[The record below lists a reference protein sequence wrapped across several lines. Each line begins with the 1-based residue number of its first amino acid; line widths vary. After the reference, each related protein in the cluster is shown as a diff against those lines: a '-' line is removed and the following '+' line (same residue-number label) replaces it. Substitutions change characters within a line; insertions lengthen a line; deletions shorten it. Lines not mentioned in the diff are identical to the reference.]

1 MAWKKLVKIQG
12 KDGKTPVAGVDF
24 KIPKDG
30 YTPVKGLDYF
40 DGLDA
45 EPVDEEEIIKE
56 LIKKMPDPI
65 KGDKGDIGDTPEH
78 QWKGTKLRFEKQ
90 DGDWGKWVDLIGKG
104 GIASIINGGRSVKVS
119 DNDSIIGLQVRQLD
133 FGAGISVTGDNE
145 KVVIEAEATDPVW
158 GAITGTLSDQ
168 TDLQNALDAKL
179 SQADGDIRYLKLD
192 CSNDPLQADLDMGDF
207 DLENVSQLK
216 LNTGYTID
224 DTEPAGSTYWNSD
237 ESTIETALEN
247 GVSLQHGQEM
257 HYDVKNDSGAQIDD
271 GQVVKF
277 KGTLGASGKIT
288 VDLAIADNSVPAIY
302 NIGVATQDIGIG
314 EFGKITKFG
323 KVRGVNTTGAAESE
337 TWNDGDILYVSPTT
351 AGALTKVK
359 PNAPDLVITMAV
371 VVHAHTNG
379 TLFVRPTFLGK
390 MTEMDDVNGTPM
402 TTDGQFMVWDQ
413 TNGYFDSNYN
423 INDYISLAT
432 GDARYLNE
440 SSNLSDLTSKVD
452 ARANLGLG
460 SAALEDTDFFLQVAN
475 NLSDLD
481 NVATARTNLGLVAGG
496 SGDIWAYRTLD
507 DTISATWTFSDSSNG
522 GIIMNNSVEIFYGS
536 LKEFSTSFDK
546 ADATSNFLK
555 HDMPTAAANT
565 VPVEAWGVGIKDVDL
580 GLFDG
585 QTNPLLALFNL
596 DRTKYQYWGWNDT
609 ENAGIYGSSERL
621 MFLTGTDQ
629 IKFSSSLSVHD
640 TRAIF
645 RSSLGRIS
653 RFELGEGSSSM
664 FYMEHNGIYNRA
676 GLFVTT
682 WNYRHMIFGDSN
694 NRAAT
699 WSVPEQDNPTFI
711 LTATT
716 SPNVEKGWMVAM
728 DVDGI
733 HGGRREGANY
743 SVSSGRMSRD
753 NAPRDLHF
761 TAAGAWVSATV
772 NLDGADVIL
781 GGGPSTGAG
790 TDGVVKSRSIFEII
804 DGLEERFYDVG
815 NSNYVGFKAPAL
827 TANQIWT
834 LPAVDGSADD
844 IMKTDGSGNL
854 DFATPTVEIDISF
867 DTYDA
872 EPSRASES
880 NIHGGLASL
889 ATGQPLDSSPT
900 DLVVTKGIGKMVI
913 VINAGSDISGEI
925 TVTGETIDR
934 NTGASTPGDTDVITV
949 DALTTDG
956 STTDSNG
963 NIVHVFTGAYITSKW
978 FTGTVTLSTTDLTL
992 TDVDVYHCSFEQF
1005 NDQSDLLLKSFDA
1018 NIYTTHVNA
1027 EFDAYLHTI
1036 HVTGDKCNID
1046 CEAELHVGADGETAI
1061 ANKYWRL
1068 RRGNIDEALDG
1079 TTDGFWVDVH
1089 YSNSPAYVEDV
1100 SLKIWVTKTAP
1111 LILT

>member
-1 MAWKKLVKIQG
+1 MLSNFLVILEYIKKQQKHTDQIVSGIDEKYSEIVKSLKESGQEDLEDLRTATVEFVEDIEKKEDENEARISELDQRLTDIEMEEVVPPKEGKPGKDG
-12 KDGKTPVAGVDF
+12 KDGKTPVKGV
-24 KIPKDG
+24 
-30 YTPVKGLDYF
+30 DYF
-40 DGLDA
+40 DGKDPDVTSILA
-45 EPVDEEEIIKE
+45 EAKKHALASVKE
-56 LIKKMPDPI
+56 LIPVVNPITGEVVKKALEELHGDERLEIGAVKDLWENLEKMSGRIRGISTPDWWTVHNAVLQPNNST
-65 KGDKGDIGDTPEH
+65 GWDVLV
-78 QWKGTKLRFEKQ
+78 KGTDRYLNF
-90 DGDWGKWVDLIGKG
+90 
-104 GIASIINGGRSVKVS
+104 N
-119 DNDSIIGLQVRQLD
+119 
-133 FGAGISVTGDNE
+133 T
-145 KVVIEAEATDPVW
+145 T
-158 GAITGTLSDQ
+158 TGTS
-168 TDLQNALDAKL
+168 
-179 SQADGDIRYLKLD
+179 
-192 CSNDPLQADLDMGDF
+192 
-207 DLENVSQLK
+207 
-216 LNTGYTID
+216 GYGFRD
-224 DTEPAGSTYWNSD
+224 NSGSMEYKD
-237 ESTIETALEN
+237 
-247 GVSLQHGQEM
+247 
-257 HYDVKNDSGAQIDD
+257 DSGSWVA
-271 GQVVKF
+271 F
-277 KGTLGASGKIT
+277 SSLG
-288 VDLAIADNSVPAIY
+288 
-302 NIGVATQDIGIG
+302 GVTDH
-314 EFGKITKFG
+314 
-323 KVRGVNTTGAAESE
+323 
-337 TWNDGDILYVSPTT
+337 
-351 AGALTKVK
+351 GALTGL
-359 PNAPDLVITMAV
+359 ADDD
-371 VVHAHTNG
+371 HTQYH
-379 TLFVRPTFLGK
+379 
-390 MTEMDDVNGTPM
+390 
-402 TTDGQFMVWDQ
+402 TD
-413 TNGYFDSNYN
+413 
-423 INDYISLAT
+423 AR
-432 GDARYLNE
+432 GDARYLQI
-440 SSNLSDLTSKVD
+440 L
-452 ARANLGLG
+452 
-460 SAALEDTDFFLQVAN
+460 N

-481 NVATARTNLGLVAGG
+481 DVPTARTNLGLQSAALEKVNYFLQVLNNLSDLANVATARTNLGLVAGG

-522 GIIMNNSVEIFYGS
+522 GIIMNNSVELFYGS

-546 ADATSNFLK
+546 ADASANFLK
-555 HDMPTAAANT
+555 HDMPAQTANT
-565 VPVEAWGVGIKDVDL
+565 VPVEAWGIGIKDVDL
-580 GLFDG
+580 ALFDG
-585 QTNPLLALFNL
+585 QTNPLNVIFKD
-596 DRTKYQYWGWNDT
+596 DRTDYQYWGWNDT
-609 ENAGIYGSSERL
+609 ESAGIYGSSSRL

-629 IKFSSSLSVHD
+629 IKFESSLGLND
-640 TRAIF
+640 LRAMF
-645 RSSLGRIS
+645 RASLGRIA
-653 RFELGEGSSSM
+653 RFELGEGDSSM
-664 FYMEHNGIYNRA
+664 FYMEHNGIYNRSA
-676 GLFVTT
+676 LFTT
-682 WNYRHMIFGDSN
+682 AWNNYHMIFGDSN
-694 NRAAT
+694 NRSAN
-699 WSVPEQDNPTFI
+699 WNVPVQDNPTFI
-711 LTATT
+711 VTART
-716 SPNVEKGWMVAM
+716 SPSVEKGWMVAI
-728 DVDGI
+728 DIDGI
-733 HGGRREGANY
+733 HGGRREGADY
-743 SVSSGRMSRD
+743 STSSGRMSRD
-753 NAPRDLHF
+753 NAPRDLYF
-761 TAAGAWVSATV
+761 TAAGAWASATV